1 VIRCIDQRPH
11 CVPDGTL
18 VTLAIMRQ
26 LLNWFRETYSKPATG
41 PKAGIWQGILHLAA
55 VYAIARICTPWLIEL
70 THNMILPLLTGRA
83 ARISPQFLYSHLF
96 TFSFVPGLIAGFLNA
111 KLFNHGIVRYVW
123 VIPVVLLFV
132 TFVFFGPGMYPTMI
146 LESNFKEAVHFFLAD
161 TLISRNTAL
170 ILNYS
175 RTGPTTSVKS
185 FAVTRNFVIL
195 CQPMS
200 ELPTVSEHGFHFT

>member
-1 VIRCIDQRPH
+1 
-11 CVPDGTL
+11 
-18 VTLAIMRQ
+18 MRQ

-146 LESNFKEAVHFFLAD
+146 LESNFKEAVHFFFGGHFN
-161 TLISRNTAL
+161 IPE
-170 ILNYS
+170 YS
-175 RTGPTTSVKS
+175 TY
-185 FAVTRNFVIL
+185 
-195 CQPMS
+195 S
-200 ELPTVSEHGFHFT
+200 ELQQDWSNNIREILRGNAQLRHTVPAYVGVAYSLGAWFSLYLSGVHASSSKVQKSCANSR